1 MVSAASSALPAELS
15 LPQSDLDRLDL
26 PEQSDLQ
33 ELSSP
38 AVSVGSSASLL
49 EALELPARL
58 EALAKCDAAVTPYD
72 PDSFRIVFALEG
84 RNADAIVWPLALLLI
99 WGIVA
104 ASILE
109 AVPGLRDSLV
119 PIEDVFSPL
128 LTTISFLLVFRLG
141 RAAVRYWDARAAAG
155 KMVEI
160 CRVLASDSAVAC
172 AALPEL
178 RAELASVQRRWAGS
192 DEARGSAA
200 RGCGRLVP
208 GRCESATLL
217 TLATSGEQP
226 QPGALASSAL
236 YRCSYSFS
244 RF

>member
-178 RAELASVQRRWAGS
+178 RAEFATWLALFPIVVKNFLRPTTS
-192 DEARGSAA
+192 DCVRTREMVPLVTEAEARA
-200 RGCGRLVP
+200 
-208 GRCESATLL
+208 LL
-217 TLATSGEQP
+217 DAERTCAPIFVLNRDRKSVV
-226 QPGALASSAL
+226 
-236 YRCSYSFS
+236 
-244 RF
+244 